1 MNFSAVRKSDREV
14 GPRFEISDQPCFEQF
29 PSPVPFSAVTT
40 LSICL
45 SSAAFGLMHGQQW
58 ILGTLAGLAY
68 AGVVKQ
74 KGRLSDAVVAHAT
87 SNFLLAIWVLSRG
100 DWSQW

>member
-1 MNFSAVRKSDREV
+1 M
-14 GPRFEISDQPCFEQF
+14 
-29 PSPVPFSAVTT
+29 PFSAVTT

-68 AGVVKQ
+68 AGVMKQ